1 MSLLGDIGRGALAV
15 GTLGLSE
22 AVPGSAWL
30 GGAGREIDPNN
41 ARWTDGDY
49 LRQQY
54 ERGAD
59 QAGRRVAPQAG
70 QTQLG
75 RVALGQAAQLDPT
88 QQAQFRAQQMA
99 QAQRLGQIASGQ
111 MQGAGELAAQRQ
123 AARSAASQQ
132 AMARMGRGL
141 SGASLA
147 RGAARNVAD
156 IGANAAGQA
165 QVAAMQDQQGANQML
180 GSLLAQG
187 RDADI
192 GMAGQNAQLSQQQ
205 MLQQGSFDQQ
215 RAMQQGQMDQQLQLA
230 NIDAQL
236 RQQGMND
243 AARQAYLQMYAQM
256 NQSEL
261 GARMGQEQVAMQ
273 QPGLL
278 GPLLSAGGTIGAAA
292 ASDARV
298 KQDIKDGA
306 DAVDEMLDKL
316 HATTYAYKT
325 GSPLKDFTGG
335 VGDGR
340 TLAGILAQNLEASK
354 AGKSI
359 VHDTPSGKTVD
370 MVGGLS
376 AALASVARLN
386 SRLRA
391 IETGAKK

>member
-1 MSLLGDIGRGALAV
+1 MGFWNDLGRGALAA

-30 GGAGREIDPNN
+30 GGAGREIDPAN

-75 RVALGQAAQLDPT
+75 RISLGQAAQLDPT
-88 QQAQFRAQQMA
+88 QQAQFRAQQMQ

-165 QVAAMQDQQGANQML
+165 QIAAMQDQQGANQML

-205 MLQQGSFDQQ
+205 MLQQGTFDQQ
-215 RAMQQGQMDQQLQLA
+215 RAMQQGQMNQQQQLA
-230 NIDAQL
+230 NLDAQL

-256 NQSEL
+256 NQSEMAGRL
-261 GARMGQEQVAMQ
+261 GQEQAAMQ

-278 GPLLSAGGTIGAAA
+278 GPLLQAGGTIGAAA
-292 ASDARV
+292 ASDERV
-298 KQDIKDGA
+298 KTDIKHGGDE
-306 DAVDEMLDKL
+306 VDSMLDALKP
-316 HATTYAYKT
+316 TTYAYKKD
-325 GSPLKDFTGG
+325 SSLKEYTGG

-340 TLAGILAQNLEASK
+340 RLAGIMAQALEQSK
-354 AGKSI
+354 AGKAI
-359 VHDTPSGKTVD
+359 VHDTPGGKVLD
-370 MVGGLS
+370 GVGALS

-386 SRLRA
+386 ERLRKVEGKA
-391 IETGAKK
+391 G